1 MSWRDGASCPGSDI
15 LCSDYS
21 NPSWGKG
28 SHPHSHTW
36 SDRTQWNSHDYTLQ
50 HRALTERWI
59 HPRYSQRRSRT
70 TEASK
75 TKAEVRV
82 HGQRSGTVRLM
93 SAKILFAKI
102 YSHKGSTMSLFQNA
116 MYVFQTIYTVFL
128 LIPNLDR
135 LINIIIK
142 YRMDEAPINPWN
154 VQFSVEM

>member
-1 MSWRDGASCPGSDI
+1 MR
-15 LCSDYS
+15 
-21 NPSWGKG
+21 KG
-28 SHPHSHTW
+28 FTSTLSYMIRLDSIKQP
-36 SDRTQWNSHDYTLQ
+36 RLYTS

-82 HGQRSGTVRLM
+82 HGQRSGTVRSM

-116 MYVFQTIYTVFL
+116 MGVFQTIYTVFL
-128 LIPNLDR
+128 LIPNLVR
-135 LINIIIK
+135 LINILIK
-142 YRMDEAPINPWN
+142 YRMNETSINPWN
-154 VQFSVEM
+154 VQRWNVSLVQYYSRSSDLVMWLSCLCVI